1 MRDGEAD
8 VGADIDCSSALA
20 DDTESATSL
29 SSETAVYAVAVPAQ
43 VCAWCRRAAALLQPL
58 PRGGLFVQLC
68 PVCFYI
74 QSSLDL
80 WNASGPAAPEGE
92 RLLISVEAEDIVLA
106 ATRGLYEILR
116 ANTAAV
122 PDDVEG

>member
-8 VGADIDCSSALA
+8 VGADIDCSSDLA
-20 DDTESATSL
+20 GDTESATSL
-29 SSETAVYAVAVPAQ
+29 SSEAAVYAVAVPAQ

-80 WNASGPAAPEGE
+80 WNASGPAAPDGE

-122 PDDVEG
+122 PDDG